1 MDKANVKSDET
12 LKPNDEADIQPD
24 EENLQVLFAEKI
36 IDLMDD
42 IENEFILNAL
52 STMTLICM
60 IEDFPNYA
68 ENLPLEVIDWL
79 IKLKSETEDYLEENA
94 DKWAFDDLD
103 EFEDE

>member
-1 MDKANVKSDET
+1 MEKDNVRTDEKLPFNKET
-12 LKPNDEADIQPD
+12 EVQPD
-24 EENLQVLFAEKI
+24 EANLQVLFAEKI
-36 IDLMDD
+36 ISLMDE

-79 IKLKSETEDYLEENA
+79 IKLKSETEEYLEENA